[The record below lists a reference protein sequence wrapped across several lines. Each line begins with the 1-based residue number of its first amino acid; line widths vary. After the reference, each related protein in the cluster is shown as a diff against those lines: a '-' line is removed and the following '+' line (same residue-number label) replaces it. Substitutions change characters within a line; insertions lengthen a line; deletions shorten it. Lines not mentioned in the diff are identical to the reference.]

1 MRAMPIP
8 SLQDKVVIITG
19 AGGGIG
25 AATARLFAKMG
36 ARLVLTGHHIEKVDA
51 VDLGP
56 AGAGVLRLQHDVADP
71 ASWHE
76 VVARTI
82 EKHGRID
89 VLVNN
94 AGVVV
99 PGRADELPLA
109 DVERQVAVNLLG
121 TMYGCRAVLP
131 SMRSRRSGKI
141 VNVASFGGV
150 LPMPF
155 ESVYTG
161 TKFGVRGYSL
171 GLHAELA
178 GSGVGVCVFCPDSVE
193 TRQLRQELEHDD
205 PSLSFLDRPL
215 SPEKTAEGILHAV
228 ETRKPEILLPAG
240 MGLLSR
246 ISMAFPRLVL
256 LFMPMLLRMSGKK
269 RAERREQERAMG
281 AGRSGKAG

>member
-1 MRAMPIP
+1 MGIMAKVD
-8 SLQDKVVIITG
+8 LLDKVVIITG

-25 AATARLFAKMG
+25 AATARLFAKLG
-36 ARLVLTGHHIEKVDA
+36 ARLVLTGHHIETVDA

-56 AGAGVLRLQHDVADP
+56 ANGNTLRLHHNVADP
-71 ASWHE
+71 ASWQE

-82 EKHGRID
+82 EKHGRVD

-94 AGVVV
+94 AGVIT

-109 DVERQVAVNLLG
+109 DVDRQVAVNLLG

-131 SMRSRRSGKI
+131 DMLTRRSGKI
-141 VNVASFGGV
+141 VNVSSFGGIT
-150 LPMPF
+150 PMPF

-171 GLHAELA
+171 ALHAELA

-193 TRQLRQELEHDD
+193 TRQLRQELEHDG
-205 PSLSFLDRPL
+205 PSISFLDPAL
-215 SPEKTAEGILHAV
+215 STEAAARAV
-228 ETRKPEILLPAG
+228 LKAVATRKPEIYLPVG
-240 MGLLSR
+240 MGVFSR

-256 LFMPMLLRMSGKK
+256 WVMPVLLRMSAK
-269 RAERREQERAMG
+269 RRATLRERTTRAGAAGER
-281 AGRSGKAG
+281 